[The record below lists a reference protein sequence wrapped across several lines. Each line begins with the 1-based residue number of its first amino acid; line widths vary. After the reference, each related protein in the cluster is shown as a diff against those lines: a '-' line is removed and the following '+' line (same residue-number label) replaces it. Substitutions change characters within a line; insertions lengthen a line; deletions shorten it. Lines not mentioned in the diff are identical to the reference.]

1 MFYCI
6 VFMNVKMIGDLLCI
20 TKVNHD
26 NFLYKWI
33 AVCNN
38 VLTYMTN
45 KILKNIGLRSSAEK
59 LIKCLTFV
67 T

>member
-1 MFYCI
+1 
-6 VFMNVKMIGDLLCI
+6 MIGDFLCI
-20 TKVNHD
+20 TKVNQD

-45 KILKNIGLRSSAEK
+45 KMLKNIGLRSSAEK
-59 LIKCLTFV
+59 LIKCGDICLS
-67 T
+67 